1 MDGATGTSPRTRP
14 GAAGGSAAAGSAAA
28 GSAAA
33 GSAAAGSAALSA
45 RPGSAGVGDG
55 CGPARPLRADARR
68 NYERLLTAAAEAFA
82 EHGADDA
89 SLEEIARRAGV
100 GIGTLYR
107 HFPTRQAL
115 LEAVYRDQVEA
126 VRARAEELLAS
137 ETPGEALADWLRV
150 LVAFSSTKRSLTSAL
165 LESFGKDSE
174 LLSSCS
180 ATICGA
186 ADTLLARAQEA
197 GVVREDADARD
208 LIRLVHAVNIATQ
221 HAPADPGQSDRLLG
235 LILDGLRPQA

>member
-1 MDGATGTSPRTRP
+1 MDGVTGTSATRP
-14 GAAGGSAAAGSAAA
+14 GASGT
-28 GSAAA
+28 
-33 GSAAAGSAALSA
+33 SAALSP
-45 RPGSAGVGDG
+45 RPAAAGVAAG

-68 NYERLLTAAAEAFA
+68 NYERLLTAATEAFA
-82 EHGADDA
+82 EHGADDT

-126 VRARAEELLAS
+126 VRVRAEELLAS
-137 ETPGEALADWLRV
+137 EAPGEALADWLRV
-150 LVAFSSTKRSLTSAL
+150 LVAFSSTKRNLTSAL

-180 ATICGA
+180 AVICGA
-186 ADTLLARAQEA
+186 AEILLARAQEA
-197 GVVREDADARD
+197 GVARADADARD
-208 LIRLVHAVNIATQ
+208 LIRLVHAVNIASQ
-221 HAPADPGQSDRLLG
+221 HTSADPGQSDRLLG
-235 LILDGLRPQA
+235 LILDGLRPQD

>member
-1 MDGATGTSPRTRP
+1 MSTS
-14 GAAGGSAAAGSAAA
+14 
-28 GSAAA
+28 
-33 GSAAAGSAALSA
+33 GSAALSP
-45 RPGSAGVGDG
+45 RPDTAGVAGG

-115 LEAVYRDQVEA
+115 LEAVYRDQVQA
-126 VRARAEELLAS
+126 VRVRAEELLAS
-137 ETPGEALADWLRV
+137 EEPGAALADWLRV

-180 ATICGA
+180 AVICGA
-186 ADTLLARAQEA
+186 AEILLARAQEA
-197 GVVREDADARD
+197 GVVRADADARD
-208 LIRLVHAVNIATQ
+208 LIRLVHAVNIAAHHT
-221 HAPADPGQSDRLLG
+221 PADPGQSDRLLG

>member
-1 MDGATGTSPRTRP
+1 MTGVPAP
-14 GAAGGSAAAGSAAA
+14 AVAGSA
-28 GSAAA
+28 GSSGPS
-33 GSAAAGSAALSA
+33 GSGVSSGGTAFPRESTA
-45 RPGSAGVGDG
+45 RPM
-55 CGPARPLRADARR
+55 RADARR
-68 NYERLLTAAAEAFA
+68 NYARLLSAAMAAFT

-126 VRARAEELLAS
+126 LRARAEELNESDA
-137 ETPGEALADWLRV
+137 PGEALAAWLRA
-150 LVAFSSTKRSLTSAL
+150 LVAFSSTKQNLTSAL
-165 LESFGKDSE
+165 LATISKESD

-180 ATICGA
+180 MVICDA
-186 ADTLLARAQEA
+186 ADILLKRAQQARE
-197 GVVREDADARD
+197 VRADADARD

-221 HAPADPGQSDRLLG
+221 RAPTDPGQSERLLG
-235 LILDGLRPQA
+235 LILDGLRPQPPTGTESTGH